1 EELIEDGC
9 VLRAGDRALTLTA
22 AGVARRD
29 AIVDRAARFEA
40 DYLAGIPKE
49 LVEAGRNFLK
59 QLIASAEK

>member
-1 EELIEDGC
+1 
-9 VLRAGDRALTLTA
+9 
-22 AGVARRD
+22 VARRD